1 MKRKMTAALLTIILA
16 ALAACGSAFAAI
28 PTAPDP
34 FYAADF
40 ADVLEQQTEDYIIE
54 QNGMLENACGA
65 QIVVVTTDFLD
76 GMDIEDY
83 AYKLFNAWKI
93 GDAQKGNGVLLLL
106 AIGEDNY
113 WCVQGKGLEDALP
126 SADIGD
132 ILWDNLEDD
141 FAAGDYD
148 SGVQK
153 TFDALFDTVYNYYD
167 GDAAT
172 GGTPADEDAAES
184 GGTFW
189 TVITGI
195 IMLIVFIAILWLVFS
210 LLRGI
215 IRAAG
220 SGRGRRRGST
230 VYIPPMRS
238 SGRKRAPGPPPFSAN
253 DRRESSFGGLA
264 GRRSSSRPAAPARRS
279 SSSSIERQSS
289 GSCETILRQPSDNQQ
304 VVVFEQ
310 ADRQRT
316 RRRRDNPRRR
326 SGTQRQIEARPS
338 NKEKSPAG
346 SKLNAGQAQKNRQT
360 NVRRPADFLR

>member
-1 MKRKMTAALLTIILA
+1 M
-16 ALAACGSAFAAI
+16 
-28 PTAPDP
+28 
-34 FYAADF
+34 
-40 ADVLEQQTEDYIIE
+40 
-54 QNGMLENACGA
+54 
-65 QIVVVTTDFLD
+65 TTDFLD

-132 ILWDNLEDD
+132 ILWENLEDD

-153 TFDALFDTVYNYYD
+153 TFDALFDTVYNYYG

-172 GGTPADEDAAES
+172 GGTSADEDAAES

-238 SGRKRAPGPPPFSAN
+238 SGRKRAPGPPPFSAK
-253 DRRESSFGGLA
+253 DRRESPFGGLA

-279 SSSSIERQSS
+279 SSSSMSSSRPAAARPSS
-289 GSCETILRQPSDNQQ
+289 GSRPTISRSSSSSRPTGSG
-304 VVVFEQ
+304 
-310 ADRQRT
+310 RGGGGTT
-316 RRRRDNPRRR
+316 RGGGAGRRGR
-326 SGTQRQIEARPS
+326 
-338 NKEKSPAG
+338 
-346 SKLNAGQAQKNRQT
+346 
-360 NVRRPADFLR
+360 

>member
-40 ADVLEQQTEDYIIE
+40 ADVLDQQTEDYIIE

-132 ILWDNLEDD
+132 ILWENLEDD

-153 TFDALFDTVYNYYD
+153 TFDALFDTVYNYYG

-253 DRRESSFGGLA
+253 DRRESPFGGLA
-264 GRRSSSRPAAPARRS
+264 GRRPSSRPAAPARRS
-279 SSSSIERQSS
+279 SSGGSMSSSRPAAARPSS
-289 GSCETILRQPSDNQQ
+289 GSRPTISRSSSSSRPTGSG
-304 VVVFEQ
+304 
-310 ADRQRT
+310 RGGGGTT
-316 RRRRDNPRRR
+316 RGGGAGRRGR
-326 SGTQRQIEARPS
+326 
-338 NKEKSPAG
+338 
-346 SKLNAGQAQKNRQT
+346 
-360 NVRRPADFLR
+360 

>member
-132 ILWDNLEDD
+132 ILWENLEDD

-153 TFDALFDTVYNYYD
+153 TFDALFDTVYNYYG

-238 SGRKRAPGPPPFSAN
+238 SGRKR
-253 DRRESSFGGLA
+253 
-264 GRRSSSRPAAPARRS
+264 SSSRPAAPARRS
-279 SSSSIERQSS
+279 SSSSMSGSRPAAARPSS
-289 GSCETILRQPSDNQQ
+289 GSRPTISRSSSSSRPTGSG
-304 VVVFEQ
+304 
-310 ADRQRT
+310 RGGGGTT
-316 RRRRDNPRRR
+316 RGGGAGRRGR
-326 SGTQRQIEARPS
+326 
-338 NKEKSPAG
+338 
-346 SKLNAGQAQKNRQT
+346 
-360 NVRRPADFLR
+360 

>member
-93 GDAQKGNGVLLLL
+93 GDAQKGNGVLLL

-132 ILWDNLEDD
+132 ILWENLEDD

-153 TFDALFDTVYNYYD
+153 TFDALFDTVYNYYG

-264 GRRSSSRPAAPARRS
+264 GRRSSSRPAAPARRPSSGGSMSSSRPAAARPSSGSRPTISRS
-279 SSSSIERQSS
+279 SSSSRPTGS
-289 GSCETILRQPSDNQQ
+289 GRGGGGT
-304 VVVFEQ
+304 
-310 ADRQRT
+310 T
-316 RRRRDNPRRR
+316 RGGGAGRRGR
-326 SGTQRQIEARPS
+326 
-338 NKEKSPAG
+338 
-346 SKLNAGQAQKNRQT
+346 
-360 NVRRPADFLR
+360 

>member
-253 DRRESSFGGLA
+253 DRRESSFEGSQAGGQAADRPRRRA
-264 GRRSSSRPAAPARRS
+264 GLPPPPPRP
-279 SSSSIERQSS
+279 
-289 GSCETILRQPSDNQQ
+289 QQ